1 MRTICPSPAN
11 WLSQIHSGI
20 MYISVLHTPQWYLL
34 SCSPQWYI
42 HIRLIVPIIGV
53 VTVVITAS
61 LSSLSAALPETKC
74 FIGLYL
80 QPTGDYRV
88 YYFIFKE
95 LTVQSADSP
104 TFLCGRPP
112 GRDSNPG
119 WGAIYC
125 TVARL
130 RDTDTLHL
138 TGLVVIF
145 SALAL

>member
-1 MRTICPSPAN
+1 MV
-11 WLSQIHSGI
+11 
-20 MYISVLHTPQWYLL
+20 SVVLL
-34 SCSPQWYI
+34 STVVY
-42 HIRLIVPIIGV
+42 IRLIVPIIGV

-61 LSSLSAALPETKC
+61 LSAALPETKF

-88 YYFIFKE
+88 YYFIFTE

-104 TFLCGRPP
+104 TLLCGRPP